1 MHKWD
6 IPIPSG
12 FFYRRIIRIKSGA
25 ILPGRIS
32 LLYCVIFLIIKN
44 IFLPRFCMKVKSS
57 SRKSF
62 RPLSSSISYNWNIIN
77 FESKISIFEIIEIST
92 QNMIFF
98 VSDQKYENFCNSR
111 DFESKISKILRVVI
125 SSPKYSKRKILRVVI
140 SSQKYQKF

>member
-6 IPIPSG
+6 IPIPSA

-25 ILPGRIS
+25 ILAGRIS

-62 RPLSSSISYNWNIIN
+62 RPLSSSISYNWNIIY
-77 FESKISIFEIIEIST
+77 FESKVSKFKIIEIST
-92 QNMIFF
+92 QNMIFY
-98 VSDQKYENFCNSR
+98 VLDRKWKTLVISR
-111 DFESKISKILRVVI
+111 FRVNWNEKWKILRVVI
-125 SSPKYSKRKILRVVI
+125 SSRKYSKRKI
-140 SSQKYQKF
+140 

>member
-1 MHKWD
+1 MHKWE

-12 FFYRRIIRIKSGA
+12 FFYRRIIRIKSRA

-62 RPLSSSISYNWNIIN
+62 RPLSSSISYNWNIFN
-77 FESKISIFEIIEIST
+77 FESKISKFKIIESST
-92 QNMIFF
+92 ENMIFY
-98 VSDQKYENFCNSR
+98 VSDRKYENSCKSRDFESKKIKIFKSR
-111 DFESKISKILRVVI
+111 DFESKIWKILRVEI
-125 SSPKYSKRKILRVVI
+125 SSRKYESL
-140 SSQKYQKF
+140 